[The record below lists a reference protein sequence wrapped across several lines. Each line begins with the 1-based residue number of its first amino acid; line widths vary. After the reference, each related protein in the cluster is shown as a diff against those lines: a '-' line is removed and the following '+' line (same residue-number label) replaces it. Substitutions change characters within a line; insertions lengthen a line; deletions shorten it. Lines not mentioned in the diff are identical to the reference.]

1 MIAALCEWSVEDLN
15 CKRTYLNVHVA
26 EWVNVAVTYRTL
38 RCLRPEKS
46 VLVTTVRLF
55 PFRSLQNKQ
64 DNNWLENR
72 KQTVDRSQYQDCNML
87 WNTKN
92 VWRCPLELMD
102 IFHNSCHFIEQIT
115 NRLVKKIIDRII
127 NNENIIVSAVLTV
140 PVCAHFLSLV
150 LSTALSNHQKI
161 F

>member
-72 KQTVDRSQYQDCNML
+72 NKLWTEVNIRTVICCGRQKTFDDVLLNCNFMEQT
-87 WNTKN
+87 
-92 VWRCPLELMD
+92 
-102 IFHNSCHFIEQIT
+102 T

-127 NNENIIVSAVLTV
+127 NNENSIVSALLTA

-150 LSTALSNHQKI
+150 LSTALSNHQKM